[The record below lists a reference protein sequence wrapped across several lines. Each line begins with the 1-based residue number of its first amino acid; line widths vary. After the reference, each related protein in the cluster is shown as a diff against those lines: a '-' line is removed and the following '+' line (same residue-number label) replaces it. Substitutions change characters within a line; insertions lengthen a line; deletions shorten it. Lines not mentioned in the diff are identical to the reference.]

1 VSHYQGIRIVRLIVG
16 LGNPGTRYAGTR
28 HNIGFEV
35 LRELAERNDSPR
47 PTLKYDAELVELNI
61 GSEKVLLLAPQ
72 TYMNESGRSVRQCV
86 DFYQID
92 PDHIAIVCDD
102 KDLEVGRLRWR
113 RAGSSGGQKGLGDIL
128 NRLGTTDIPRLR
140 IGIGYPPQG
149 WETADYVL
157 SRFRS
162 DELEE
167 VKRATLTAAD
177 SLEDWVRDGIDACMN
192 KYNAA
197 D

>member
-1 VSHYQGIRIVRLIVG
+1 MRLIVG

-28 HNIGFEV
+28 HNIGFDV
-35 LRELAERNDSPR
+35 VRELAERNDSPR
-47 PTLKYDAELVELNI
+47 PTLKFDAELVELII
-61 GSEKVLLLAPQ
+61 GTEKVLLLAPQ

-86 DFYQID
+86 DFYQIE
-92 PDHIAIVCDD
+92 PEQIAVVCDD
-102 KDLEVGRLRWR
+102 KDLDVGRLRWR
-113 RAGSSGGQKGLGDIL
+113 RKGSAGGQKGLGDIL

-140 IGIGYPPQG
+140 IGIGHPPQG
-149 WETADYVL
+149 WNTADYVL

-167 VKRATLTAAD
+167 VKRATLIAAD
-177 SLEDWVRDGIDACMN
+177 SLEDWVRDGVEACMN